1 MTFNAYIASGIGIWI
16 GIQSFFNIG
25 VNIGA
30 LPTKGLTLPL
40 MSYGGSSVFFMLISM
55 MLLLRIDYE
64 NRQKMR
70 GYRVE

>member
-1 MTFNAYIASGIGIWI
+1 
-16 GIQSFFNIG
+16 
-25 VNIGA
+25 
-30 LPTKGLTLPL
+30 TKGLTLPL

-64 NRQKMR
+64 NRRKMR